1 MKKKLIM
8 CSLML
13 CCLLLVTA
21 VGTAFA
27 KKLGDEKNPNVILAS
42 EHYNMK
48 IHVEKTEIKHTK
60 PYSGLDNKNE
70 NLNEEPGDFLQ
81 GLIMAPTAIMKVFAD
96 NPAIVASN

>member
-8 CSLML
+8 CRLIL
-13 CCLLLVTA
+13 CCMLLVTA

-27 KKLGDEKNPNVILAS
+27 RKLGDEKNPNVVLAS

-48 IHVEKTEIKHTK
+48 IHVEKTEIKQTK

-70 NLNEEPGDFLQ
+70 NLNGEPGDFLQ
-81 GLIMAPTAIMKVFAD
+81 GLIMTPTAIMKVFAE
-96 NPAIVASN
+96 NPAIVSS